1 MFGAIREYTIRPGTI
16 DELIG
21 KIRTDF
27 VPIVAAV
34 PGLVSY
40 TVVVDGAD
48 GLITTSI
55 FDSEDG
61 AQESVKLAGAW
72 VAETLQT
79 FVSAPARVTTGEIT
93 VRHVNENV
101 PAAFGVMRRFS
112 CTSENARTISA
123 RVRDELVPTMSARP
137 GLASFGLLVES
148 GADRGGATLSA
159 YVDRATA
166 ETANAESLAW
176 VNENVGDLL
185 TGPREIVMGEIKLR
199 HTRAAVGAG

>member
-1 MFGAIREYTIRPGTI
+1 MFGAIREYTVRRGTI

-21 KIRTDF
+21 KIRAEF

-72 VAETLQT
+72 VAETLHT

-93 VRHVNENV
+93 VRHVNESV
-101 PAAFGVMRRFS
+101 PAAFGVMRRFFLVL
-112 CTSENARTISA
+112 ARTRGRS
-123 RVRDELVPTMSARP
+123 RGV
-137 GLASFGLLVES
+137 LATS
-148 GADRGGATLSA
+148 
-159 YVDRATA
+159 
-166 ETANAESLAW
+166 
-176 VNENVGDLL
+176 
-185 TGPREIVMGEIKLR
+185 
-199 HTRAAVGAG
+199 